1 MTRKKIPINNK
12 LSVVHNNIEKTKK
25 KLEKLESERKKLHK
39 KQTKELTNLLNQN
52 PTDINDLILDYI
64 GKKEKSIFDKIYDI
78 AINKDVFLNDK
89 RKDHLKYLKNHLED
103 YKYSKFVMKQIKFY
117 YLDLCD
123 TDTQY
128 NSICYKCCKY
138 LKERD
143 DKYLCSQVSKSLN
156 TLDYIWDQVKQ

>member
-52 PTDINDLILDYI
+52 PTDINDLILNYV
-64 GKKEKSIFDKIYDI
+64 GKKEKTIFDKIHDI
-78 AINKDVFLNDK
+78 AINHDVFLNDK
-89 RKDHLKYLKNHLED
+89 RKNHLKYLKNHLED
-103 YKYSKFVMKQIKFY
+103 YKYSKFVMEKVEFY

-123 TDTQY
+123 IDIEY
-128 NSICYKCCKY
+128 NSISYQCSQY

-143 DKYLCSQVSKSLN
+143 DKYWFSQVSKSLE
-156 TLDYIWDQVKQ
+156 TLTYIWDEVKS